1 MPVIT
6 RRCPRPEERDGLM
19 LEFTKMQGLGND
31 FVVLDGTRVPVQLD
45 AASARHIADRRFGIG
60 CDQILIVDPPR
71 SANADF
77 GYRILNA
84 DGSESGQCGNG
95 ARCFGRYVREA
106 GLTDKQR
113 ITVDIRDGQ
122 IVIEALADDAFR
134 VALGVP
140 DFAPADIP
148 LAGFERSTDY
158 TLHDVAGEAVR
169 FAAVAIGNPHAVITV
184 ADVDQ
189 APVERLGAALER
201 HAAFPERVNV
211 GFMQIIARDH
221 IRLRV
226 FERGAGQT
234 LACGSGAAAAV
245 VTGIASGVLDAR
257 VRVDLPGGTA
267 SIEWAGPGE
276 PVWLIGPAA
285 RVFQGKLVS
294 LTTTG

>member
-1 MPVIT
+1 
-6 RRCPRPEERDGLM
+6 M
-19 LEFTKMQGLGND
+19 LEFTKMHGLGND
-31 FVVLDGTRVPVQLD
+31 FVVLDGTRTPIRLGTE
-45 AASARHIADRRFGIG
+45 SARHIADRRFGVG

-95 ARCFGRYVREA
+95 ARCFGRFVREA
-106 GLTDKQR
+106 GLTDKKR

-122 IVIEALADDAFR
+122 IVIDVLDDGNFC

-140 DFAPADIP
+140 EFAPADIP
-148 LAGFERSTDY
+148 LAGFERAADY
-158 TLHDVAGEAVR
+158 RLENVVDESVC
-169 FAAVAIGNPHAVITV
+169 FSAVAIGNPHAVITV

-189 APVERLGAALER
+189 APVSRLGAALEC

-226 FERGAGQT
+226 FERGAGET

-245 VTGIASGVLDAR
+245 VSGIASGALDAR

-267 SIEWAGPGE
+267 SVEWAGPGE
-276 PVWLIGPAA
+276 PVMLIGPAA

-294 LTTTG
+294 LKTSG

>member
-1 MPVIT
+1 
-6 RRCPRPEERDGLM
+6 M

-31 FVVLDGTRVPVQLD
+31 FVVLDGTQTPVQLD
-45 AASARHIADRRFGIG
+45 AASARHIADRRYGIG

-106 GLTDKQR
+106 GLTDKRR

-140 DFAPADIP
+140 HFAPADIP

-158 TLHDVAGEAVR
+158 TLNDVAGEAVC

-189 APVERLGAALER
+189 APVERLGAALEC

-211 GFMQIIARDH
+211 GFTQTIARDH

-226 FERGAGQT
+226 FERGAGET

-245 VTGIASGVLDAR
+245 VTGIAAGALDAR
-257 VRVDLPGGTA
+257 VSVDLPGGTA

-285 RVFQGKLVS
+285 RVFEGKLVS
-294 LTTTG
+294 LTATG